1 MNPKTDADRL
11 FEAWMCSSG
20 HTDFEYEADLG
31 PGSAPDYCVRADGT
45 TVLCEVKGFAP
56 PDLTLGFSQADFRTP
71 IREKVNAAQ
80 KQFRRFRGT
89 PCVLVLAN
97 GAFIDHPKQMAQV
110 MFGDFEFLIPARVR
124 PGAELP
130 PPIELRF
137 GSGGKMRHGRSDR
150 PQNTTISAILALWY
164 PRRNLLGAIVYENP
178 AARSPLPRTI
188 FSGPYDLR
196 YGETQDENW
205 GLVSCG
211 RLLPPDSI
219 PEV

>member
-11 FEAWMCSSG
+11 FETWMLASG
-20 HTDFEYEADLG
+20 YTDFEYEPDLG
-31 PGSAPDYCVRADGT
+31 DGTAPDYRVRADGVP
-45 TVLCEVKGFAP
+45 VLCEVKGFAP
-56 PDLTLGFSQADFRTP
+56 PDPTPGFSYVDFRAP

-97 GAFIDHPKQMAQV
+97 GAFIDQPKEMVQV
-110 MFGDFEFLIPARVR
+110 MFGDFELIIPVR
-124 PGAELP
+124 LGPVVEKL

-137 GSGGKMRHGRSDR
+137 GPGGKMRQGLSDR

-164 PRRNLLGAIVYENP
+164 PLRDLLGAIVYENP
-178 AARSPLPRTI
+178 AARIPLPRYV
-188 FSGPYDLR
+188 FAGPYDLR
-196 YGETQDENW
+196 YGETDEGYW

-211 RLLPPDSI
+211 RLLPPDSV